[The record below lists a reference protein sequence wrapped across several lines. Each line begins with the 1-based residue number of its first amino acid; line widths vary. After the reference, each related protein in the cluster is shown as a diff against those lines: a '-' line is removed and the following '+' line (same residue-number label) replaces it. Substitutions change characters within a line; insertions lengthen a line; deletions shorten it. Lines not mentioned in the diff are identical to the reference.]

1 MWECNREAEAGQRK
15 NKILPA
21 TILDKASPIMLL
33 IQVTILV
40 FVAVAG
46 TSVVLTRDPSS
57 QTVGISFYGLLL
69 ALMFF
74 IFQAPDVAL
83 SQIVIGAVALPLMIL
98 LALARIRR
106 DEEEAE
112 RAKKRGEKRAA

>member
-1 MWECNREAEAGQRK
+1 
-15 NKILPA
+15 
-21 TILDKASPIMLL
+21 MLL

-40 FVAVAG
+40 FVAVTG
-46 TSVVLTRDPSS
+46 TGVVLTRDPSN
-57 QTVGISFYGLLL
+57 QVVAISFYGLLL

-83 SQIVIGAVALPLMIL
+83 SQMVIGAVALPLMIL

-106 DEEEAE
+106 DHEQIGQ
-112 RAKKRGEKRAA
+112 KKKTQEKKAA

>member
-1 MWECNREAEAGQRK
+1 
-15 NKILPA
+15 
-21 TILDKASPIMLL
+21 MLL
-33 IQVTILV
+33 IQVTILI

-46 TSVVLTRDPSS
+46 TGVVLTREPSS
-57 QTVGISFYGLLL
+57 QTVAISFYGLLL

-74 IFQAPDVAL
+74 IFQEPDVAL

-106 DEEEAE
+106 DREQSE
-112 RAKKRGEKRAA
+112 RAKQREEKKAA